1 MTELYVSYDPVAD
14 ALYIRVRGG
23 EVADSVELAEG
34 VVVDYNFRGE
44 VVGVEVLGFSMGRI
58 DLNEIVVRGVEDVLL
73 RLRPEG

>member
-23 EVADSVELAEG
+23 EVADSVEAAEG

>member
-1 MTELYVSYDPVAD
+1 MRELYISYDPVAD

-23 EVADSVELAEG
+23 EVADSVEVAEG

>member
-23 EVADSVELAEG
+23 EVADSVEAAEG
-34 VVVDYNFRGE
+34 VVVDYNSRGE